1 MRFEAIFQ
9 DNDVKS
15 VSDCACGTG
24 HHVYMMAKMGMEV
37 SGSDYSESMLEMAK
51 QNLSGFREIR
61 FYGDYH
67 RNPYADESRRLIVV
81 AK

>member
-1 MRFEAIFQ
+1 
-9 DNDVKS
+9 
-15 VSDCACGTG
+15 
-24 HHVYMMAKMGMEV
+24 MMAKMGMEV

-51 QNLSGFREIR
+51 RNLSGFREIR

-67 RNPYADESRRLIVV
+67 RNPYSDESRRLIVV